1 MGGLCPVISSQHR
14 CPHSR
19 KYRNQKIKNS
29 DILELSKSLLLFT
42 VDTISPKRIVKTC
55 TVETSASLLEAY
67 DAFAF
72 GTRVI
77 YDSLAIDP
85 RRLVATTE
93 CPEIRNA
100 MSADLTTTILSPH
113 TKQLCLNLTPQTA
126 SPYRTR
132 PRFLL

>member
-1 MGGLCPVISSQHR
+1 
-14 CPHSR
+14 
-19 KYRNQKIKNS
+19 
-29 DILELSKSLLLFT
+29 LELSKSLLLFT

-67 DAFAF
+67 DAFAL

-113 TKQLCLNLTPQTA
+113 TKQLSSEFNSADRLSLSY
-126 SPYRTR
+126 SPSISSTR
-132 PRFLL
+132 DLS